1 MPVVTDQYDQLK
13 IDKLKHYLEAQAAK
27 GLPVAYEIFVD
38 NLRVISKTDDP
49 KEFDSYEYYMNEDTE
64 KVRILIYSFGLS
76 PRNDQYCFMV
86 QKTVGGK
93 SLNGVQGM
101 EAIMEEKL
109 AAREREYEMNR
120 LREELQT
127 VREEL
132 AETEAYADKLE
143 KDIQNLKENKFKL
156 GSMDLPAFVGEVVGS
171 WVKKNPQVLA
181 RLPIAGEA
189 LAGLIQ
195 SDGATNSQL
204 ITTGNESNASFQKET
219 TNGLSEEER
228 RDLTYLQGVKE
239 KLTEEQREGY
249 NLVLHAMIQ
258 EPQLIAIILDL
269 ITTKNN
275 SQHEKLHLQS
285 SS

>member
-38 NLRVISKTDDP
+38 NLRVVSKTDDP

-86 QKTVGGK
+86 QKTIGGK

-189 LAGLIQ
+189 LAGLVQ
-195 SDGATNSQL
+195 SDGASNSQL
-204 ITTGNESNASFQKET
+204 ITTGNESNASFQKEI
-219 TNGLSEEER
+219 TNGVSEEER
-228 RDLTYLQGVKE
+228 RDLIYLQGVKE

-275 SQHEKLHLQS
+275 N
-285 SS
+285 